1 MKRNFLKKFYLP
13 TYPIFWACNP
23 QCHTQTYF
31 HTVKSVWVTK
41 KWVQT
46 LKISPI
52 LFNFNQFNNCPFF
65 LGNYFLL
72 YLVVWHRKAA
82 KWSHNFFRSVC
93 LVMRSPILLLKSW
106 FQYMDPVCPK
116 NLWVRH
122 CYLQHIFLL
131 NC

>member
-1 MKRNFLKKFYLP
+1 MKKNSTYLP
-13 TYPIFWACNP
+13 TLFFEHVTPSAIPRHIFILLNRYGWPKNES
-23 QCHTQTYF
+23 
-31 HTVKSVWVTK
+31 KL
-41 KWVQT
+41 

-72 YLVVWHRKAA
+72 YLVVWRRKAA
-82 KWSHNFFRSVC
+82 KWSHNFFWSVC
-93 LVMRSPILLLKSW
+93 LVMRSPPLLLKSW